1 MDTQE
6 SIKRFKNWRTTIIG
20 IPVLLF
26 VGFMIYA
33 DARAIILGLEM
44 PFAVATEIIP
54 SILLGYSFVFAKDTL
69 LEGIT
74 MGLFKINKKD

>member
-1 MDTQE
+1 MDTQG

-26 VGFMIYA
+26 AGFMIYA
-33 DARAIILGLEM
+33 DARAILLKEVL
-44 PFAVATEIIP
+44 PFTVATEIIP
-54 SILLGYSFVFAKDTL
+54 SLLLGYAFVLAKDTL